1 MQVTSPRGWIALVGC
16 ALLLVAA
23 LVWSLVGT
31 VTDTVDAQGVLLR
44 ENGLESVPAPCDGV
58 ITNFVARTGVP
69 LEQGAPLLVVA
80 PSGGQPQTVQ
90 SPFPCQILNRI
101 VRENDS
107 VKKGTPLLLLE
118 NLKKPLLARLY
129 VPVNVGYSVETNMPV
144 QVSPANVNSAE
155 FGFLQGQVVSA
166 AKFPITLQELADR
179 LQNQDLAQQ
188 LAAGGP
194 KLQILVELRPDP
206 KSASGYQWTTSTGPS
221 LQLYSDTPCQG
232 RIIVATHRPIH
243 LVFPSLGK

>member
-1 MQVTSPRGWIALVGC
+1 M
-16 ALLLVAA
+16 
-23 LVWSLVGT
+23 
-31 VTDTVDAQGVLLR
+31 
-44 ENGLESVPAPCDGV
+44 
-58 ITNFVARTGVP
+58 
-69 LEQGAPLLVVA
+69 VVA
-80 PSGGQPQTVQ
+80 PPDGQPQTVQ
-90 SPFPCQILNRI
+90 STFPCQILNRI
-101 VRENDS
+101 VRENDP
-107 VKKGTPLLLLE
+107 VKKGAPLLLLE
-118 NLKKPLLARLY
+118 NLQKPLLARLY

-166 AKFPITLQELADR
+166 AKFPITLQELAGR

-206 KSASGYQWTTSTGPS
+206 KSTSGYQWTASTGPS
-221 LQLYSDTPCQG
+221 LQLYSGTPCQG

-243 LVFPSLGK
+243 LVFPSLGE